1 MEHSSLDDCNVFVK
15 YLPPELTEGE
25 FHKMFK
31 GFGSV
36 ISSKIMVDQ
45 SGKSLG
51 YGFVRFSSAEIAQK
65 AISAMNGRKVANK
78 RLLCKLANQSPSSS
92 LGSEYRNPLLRQ
104 QLPSDNVYIKPLLLE
119 TTEDDLIKLFAHC
132 GKIIECKVMVDKNT
146 GISHQIGFVRF
157 ETTDQAKAAISTMT
171 GHKLHQ
177 NATPLVVKFADTKEQ
192 KDARKSL
199 RQQSSSLDDYEAGGY
214 SPVYYYSPSY
224 PYTYP
229 GMVYDDSNNGYT
241 NSPHSYDYAAVG
253 SYPGQQFYMPPP
265 TYYYEG
271 VPVVYS
277 PYSAE
282 YAGSYGGEYEDGA
295 GPVYYANGRG
305 GEGSEYDQTETD
317 AAGND
322 DKDVKDPE
330 EDGEPQV
337 GSPMTPSTP
346 ININYEKTFEMD

>member
-157 ETTDQAKAAISTMT
+157 ETTDQAKAAIQTMT

-199 RQQSSSLDDYEAGGY
+199 RQHSSSLDDFEAGGY

-229 GMVYDDSNNGYT
+229 GMVYDDNNY
-241 NSPHSYDYAAVG
+241 NSPHSYEYVG

-282 YAGSYGGEYEDGA
+282 YAGSYGGEYEDG
-295 GPVYYANGRG
+295 PVYYSHHQAG
-305 GEGSEYDQTETD
+305 GSDYGETETD
-317 AAGND
+317 GATGND
-322 DKDVKDPE
+322 DKDIKDP
-330 EDGEPQV
+330 DDKGEPQV

-346 ININYEKTFEMD
+346 ININYEKNFEMD